1 VLLELEVQQ
10 MPQLLAQLRRQRVLG
25 CAEKIIVHAGVQRF
39 DIFLQCGLVRP
50 GVRACKVK
58 EGIAVV
64 EQGSGGDDSIRPV
77 IDHHAKVPEMPVHI
91 ANHRIKRQHFV
102 QCIDKLSPQ
111 LFVVCFHSLHATLR
125 NEMANREV
133 GVRLVGKKLAGGAE
147 NAFPTG

>member
-1 VLLELEVQQ
+1 
-10 MPQLLAQLRRQRVLG
+10 MPQLLAQLRRQHGLG

-58 EGIAVV
+58 EGIAMV
-64 EQGSGGDDSIRPV
+64 EQGGGGDDGIRPV
-77 IDHHAKVPEMPVHI
+77 IDHHAEVPEMPIHI
-91 ANHRIKRQHFV
+91 ADHRIKHQHFV

-111 LFVVCFHSLHATLR
+111 LFVVCFHSLHAALR
-125 NEMANREV
+125 NEMADREI
-133 GVRLVGKKLAGGAE
+133 GIRFVGKKLAGGAE